1 LTGAQTRAAQG
12 TADGRTSTGEPAC
25 ADERFA
31 PLLRQSLPTTL
42 VGFAQGGAL
51 IAETALVGR
60 LGTEALAAYALVLP
74 FALLMSMMSTGA
86 MGGGVSS
93 AVARALGAGQ
103 QQEAAALIRHALLIG
118 GGLGL
123 LFCVL
128 IQAAGRPLFAS
139 IGARGPV
146 LELAVLY
153 AGVLFLGVPMQWL
166 AATLASVLRGAGV
179 MARPARLIAI
189 AWIVEPVLG
198 AGLMFGVGPLPA
210 LGIVGL
216 PIAFGLV
223 FTVTAALLLR
233 AVMAGGCGFTPRL
246 LGPLHAALFMRILS
260 VGAVASAMAT
270 LAVATTI
277 GVTALIAGFG
287 PAAIAAYGIAA
298 RLEFLMVP
306 LSFGIGATL
315 TQQVGRRVGA
325 GEWGRARAL
334 AWRGGWVVCG
344 ACAAIGILAALLPD
358 AWIGLFTTDP
368 AVADIARLALRIIG
382 PAYALLGLG
391 MALYFASQGAGR
403 MRWPFAA
410 ALLRFGCATG
420 GGALAAGPLGLGL
433 AGVFGAVA
441 AGLVGY
447 GVLVAMGVRAG
458 VWRGAR

>member
-1 LTGAQTRAAQG
+1 LTGLPNGPVQG
-12 TADGRTSTGEPAC
+12 VADRRTHTGPRDC
-25 ADERFA
+25 AGERFA

-86 MGGGVSS
+86 MGGGVSA
-93 AVARALGAGQ
+93 AVARTLGAGRQ
-103 QQEAAALIRHALLIG
+103 EEAAALIRHALLIG

-123 LFCVL
+123 LSCL
-128 IQAAGRPLFAS
+128 LMQIAGRPLFAA
-139 IGARGPV
+139 IGARGAV
-146 LELAVLY
+146 LDLAVLY
-153 AGVLFLGVPMQWL
+153 AGVLFLGVPMHWL
-166 AATLASVLRGAGV
+166 VATLASVLRGAGV
-179 MARPARLIAI
+179 MALPARLIAI
-189 AWIVEPVLG
+189 AWIVEPLLG
-198 AGLMFGVGPLPA
+198 AALMFGVGPVPA

-216 PIAFGLV
+216 PIAYGLV
-223 FTVTAALLLR
+223 FTVTAALLMR
-233 AVMAGGCGFTPRL
+233 TVMAGGCGFTPRL
-246 LGPLHAALFMRILS
+246 LGPLRAVLFTRILS

-325 GEWGRARAL
+325 GEWERARRL
-334 AWRGGWVVCG
+334 AWRGGWMVCG
-344 ACAAIGILAALLPD
+344 ACATIGMLAALFPD
-358 AWIGLFTTDP
+358 LWIGLFTADP
-368 AVADIARLALRIIG
+368 EVAQIARLALRIIG

-391 MALYFASQGAGR
+391 MALYFASQGAAR

-410 ALLRFGCATG
+410 ALVRFGCAAG

-433 AGVFGAVA
+433 TGVFAAVA
-441 AGLVGY
+441 AGLAGY
-447 GVLVAMGVRAG
+447 GVMVAMGVRAG
-458 VWRGAR
+458 VWCGQR

>member
-1 LTGAQTRAAQG
+1 VAY
-12 TADGRTSTGEPAC
+12 
-25 ADERFA
+25 DERIG

-74 FALLMSMMSTGA
+74 FALLMNMMSTGA
-86 MGGGVSS
+86 MGGGVS
-93 AVARALGAGQ
+93 AAIARTLGAGRRD
-103 QQEAAALIRHALLIG
+103 EAAALIRHALLIG
-118 GGLGL
+118 VGLGL
-123 LFCVL
+123 LFCLLMQV
-128 IQAAGRPLFAS
+128 AGRPLFAA
-139 IGARGPV
+139 IGARGLV
-146 LELAVLY
+146 LDLAVLY
-153 AGVLFLGVPMQWL
+153 AGVLFLGVPLQWL

-179 MARPARLIAI
+179 MAMPGKLIAA
-189 AWIVEPVLG
+189 AWTVEPLLG
-198 AGLMFGVGPLPA
+198 AALMFGAGPLPA

-216 PIAFGLV
+216 PIAYCLV
-223 FTVTAALLLR
+223 FAATSALLLR
-233 AVMAGGCGFTPRL
+233 AVMAGGCGFVPRL
-246 LGPLHAALFMRILS
+246 RGPLCAALFARILS

-270 LAVATTI
+270 LAVATTVA
-277 GVTALIAGFG
+277 VTALIAGFG

-325 GEWGRARAL
+325 GEWTRARAL
-334 AWRGGWVVCG
+334 AWRGGWLVCA
-344 ACAAIGILAALLPD
+344 ACAAIGIAAAAFPD
-358 AWIGLFTTDP
+358 AWIGLFTDDP
-368 AVADIARLALRIIG
+368 AVAEVARLALRIIG

-410 ALLRFGCATG
+410 AVVRFGCAAG

-447 GVLVAMGVRAG
+447 GLLVAIGVRARA
-458 VWRGAR
+458 WQAPR